1 MAAERLDQIAVTA
14 LPAALDVMAQRHDNL
29 LGVIQYLEGAYLLAQ
44 HNKTDRLGIEKEAKL
59 YLNEALVRVASD
71 IDTTAAN
78 LEQLL
83 VLELG
88 AVDSL
93 SQQVA
98 CVQSGLALARQD
110 AARRRLAAFLGT
122 LAKEGVPEE
131 EMPRQLASSVLSSE
145 RKTFAEK
152 TTSSRILKGTNRRMS
167 MSMFSHSTNERPSLA
182 ERLSRLDSIGTIF
195 DCVDVDV
202 DVDEGEGEG
211 EAVIEAAGTRQSYA
225 AFAVSEPTAATP
237 SPTPIPTSVAAVAAN
252 ASVGSSSRPKYM
264 VATPTPK

>member
-44 HNKTDRLGIEKEAKL
+44 HNKTDRSGIEKEAKL
-59 YLNEALVRVASD
+59 YLNEALVRVATD

-145 RKTFAEK
+145 QKTFAEK

-182 ERLSRLDSIGTIF
+182 ERLSRLDSVGTIF

-202 DVDEGEGEG
+202 DEGEG
-211 EAVIEAAGTRQSYA
+211 EAVVEAAGTRQSYA

-237 SPTPIPTSVAAVAAN
+237 SPTPILTSAAAVAAN

-264 VATPTPK
+264 VATPKPK

>member
-1 MAAERLDQIAVTA
+1 MAAERLEQIAVRA
-14 LPAALDVMAQRHDNL
+14 LPAALDVMAHRHDNL

-44 HNKTDRLGIEKEAKL
+44 HNKTDRSGIEKEAKL

-98 CVQSGLALARQD
+98 CVQSRLALARQD

-145 RKTFAEK
+145 QKTFAEK

-182 ERLSRLDSIGTIF
+182 ERLSRLDSVGTIF

-202 DVDEGEGEG
+202 DVDEGEGE
-211 EAVIEAAGTRQSYA
+211 AALEAAGTRQSYA

-237 SPTPIPTSVAAVAAN
+237 SPTPIPTTAAAATAAT

-264 VATPTPK
+264 VATPKPK

>member
-1 MAAERLDQIAVTA
+1 MAAEKMTNSLTND
-14 LPAALDVMAQRHDNL
+14 LPAALDVMAQRHDSL

-44 HNKTDRLGIEKEAKL
+44 HNKTDRSGIEKEAKL

-98 CVQSGLALARQD
+98 CVQSGLALARQG

-122 LAKEGVPEE
+122 LAQLEPED
-131 EMPRQLASSVLSSE
+131 EMPRQLASRVLSGE
-145 RKTFAEK
+145 QKTFAEK
-152 TTSSRILKGTNRRMS
+152 TTSSRILKGTDRRMS

-182 ERLSRLDSIGTIF
+182 QRLSRLDFVGTIF
-195 DCVDVDV
+195 DCVGS
-202 DVDEGEGEG
+202 DEGEDDAAE
-211 EAVIEAAGTRQSYA
+211 EAAGTRQSYP
-225 AFAVSEPTAATP
+225 AFRDVSEPTP
-237 SPTPIPTSVAAVAAN
+237 SPTPVRIPTTAAKATTTAT
-252 ASVGSSSRPKYM
+252 VGSSSRPKYM
-264 VATPTPK
+264 VATPKHK